1 MRTIWEPMT
10 KLVSILI
17 SAWGCLIF
25 SISNPELFIHLPIFL
40 IEEAVNDHHFKVRE
54 IFSNKIV
61 NNLGEEIPA
70 LPIPV
75 DKQFRKEKVSI
86 SSMIYF

>member
-1 MRTIWEPMT
+1 M
-10 KLVSILI
+10 
-17 SAWGCLIF
+17 
-25 SISNPELFIHLPIFL
+25 
-40 IEEAVNDHHFKVRE
+40 RE

-75 DKQFRKEKVSI
+75 DKQFRKEKVSDVVPKLGNANDQ
-86 SSMIYF
+86 FL